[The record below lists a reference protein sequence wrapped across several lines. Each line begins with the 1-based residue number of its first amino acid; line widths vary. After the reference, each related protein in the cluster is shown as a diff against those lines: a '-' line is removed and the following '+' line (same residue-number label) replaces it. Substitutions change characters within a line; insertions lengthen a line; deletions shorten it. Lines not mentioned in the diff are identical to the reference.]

1 VSPSWR
7 DRVSIFF
14 GPGHV
19 HLARRAKGWKPQPG
33 IGLSVACGEAVAGAW
48 EPALEA
54 LGRALSSLRWQGAD
68 ARVTVSNHFV
78 RYALVP
84 TPGKL
89 RGEAERAAAARHALR
104 ATFGERADRWR
115 VVLGASGQGDAVA
128 AGIEPEVVEGISTT
142 LATANLRLVAIEP
155 FLAAAFNL
163 CRGSIRREPAWL
175 AAAEPGRVCV
185 AHLDRGAWRRV
196 RSERLRSR
204 LEDEL
209 PAVLERARLAD
220 GADAGAGR
228 VLLVSREEPQVELA
242 EASGWSLE
250 RVRFDDAGATPVARE
265 H

>member
-7 DRVSIFF
+7 DQVSVFF

-19 HLARRAKGWKPQPG
+19 HLARIAKGWRPQPG
-33 IGLSVACGEAVAGAW
+33 MGVSVACGDAAGGW

-54 LGRALSSLRWQGAD
+54 LGRALSGLRWQGAD

-84 TPGKL
+84 SPGKL
-89 RGEAERAAAARHALR
+89 RGETERAAAARHALR
-104 ATFGERADRWR
+104 ATFGERAERWR
-115 VVLGASGQGDAVA
+115 VVLGEGHAGDGVA
-128 AGIEPEVVEGISTT
+128 AGIEPELIEGLVAT
-142 LATANLRLVAIEP
+142 LAAANLRPVAIEP

-163 CRGSIRREPAWL
+163 CRESIRDAPAWL

-185 AHLDRGAWRRV
+185 ARFDHGAWRWL
-196 RSERLRSR
+196 RSERVRSR
-204 LEDEL
+204 LEEEL
-209 PAVLERARLAD
+209 PAVLERARLA
-220 GADAGAGR
+220 GDAGAGR

-242 EASGWSLE
+242 AASGWSLE
-250 RVRFDDAGATPVARE
+250 RVRFGAAGAAAAGTE